1 MLPLFRDDTLWGFI
15 TISSGVPRLWSDGE
29 MEALMMAG
37 NIVGAILE

>member
-1 MLPLFRDDTLWGFI
+1 MLPLFKDDLLWGFI
-15 TISSGVPRLWSDGE
+15 TISSTVPRLWSDSE